1 MVRKLLLAA
10 VAITTL
16 SVTSCLT
23 PSEVPKEPYPQRAE
37 EEAPTNDVS
46 PRGGSD
52 DGPADTSVTGESATG
67 RPAADAGNEGA
78 VGSQHRMPP
87 ELEGEEPPGFSSESA
102 DVFGPTGSNP
112 GAEETTG
119 GMLELPHGGDSPATV
134 RAEPPSAIV
143 LDQSPRSAV
152 SGELFAVRPEPSV
165 VWPPPPRSTGNRGTA
180 PVDPAPDL
188 AERIAAADIE
198 LQVGQLLMVQFRFG
212 RDGKPIRSVTP
223 EVRRVLETVRPGG
236 VILFSE
242 NIATVDQTTTFIREL
257 QAASEIPLF
266 ISVDEEGGFVSRLTR
281 SSAIG
286 ATRIPSAEVV
296 GMTGDPEYARR
307 VGEIIGTELRSL
319 GINMNMAP
327 VADVNTNP
335 ERGIIARY
343 ERSFGSDPAVVGVM
357 VSAMVDGLQAA
368 GVSAVLKHFPGHGDT
383 EHDTHTGTVVSESS
397 IERLREVELIPFK
410 RGIESGADGVMTAHI
425 AYPKITGDLT
435 PATFSSVLLT
445 EVLRDELGFSGIVI
459 SDALEMGA
467 VASTELSNDPVV
479 AAVAAGVDLVLSPRD
494 PIGAHEALVAAVE
507 NGTLDRSRVH
517 QAVET
522 ILRAKARR
530 GLFEGTVGS
539 LPPRDVL
546 GKSEHRAI
554 IRDLLESAG
563 QRPDPIQ
570 VDNDQH

>member
-10 VAITTL
+10 VAISTL
-16 SVTSCLT
+16 LVTSCLT
-23 PSEVPKEPYPQRAE
+23 PSGVPGKPSSDSAKEEPAH
-37 EEAPTNDVS
+37 DHS
-46 PRGGSD
+46 P
-52 DGPADTSVTGESATG
+52 ESA
-67 RPAADAGNEGA
+67 P
-78 VGSQHRMPP
+78 
-87 ELEGEEPPGFSSESA
+87 ESA
-102 DVFGPTGSNP
+102 SEPQTSQSGSSRSEASGSIAEHVEP
-112 GAEETTG
+112 GNRGT
-119 GMLELPHGGDSPATV
+119 LELPHPTDAPAQ
-134 RAEPPSAIV
+134 APDEPRVGIDPDET
-143 LDQSPRSAV
+143 LRSGL
-152 SGELFAVRPEPSV
+152 SSELLAVRPEPSV
-165 VWPPPPRSTGNRGTA
+165 PWPAPPAARRDRRGES
-180 PVDPAPDL
+180 VDPAPDL
-188 AERIAAADIE
+188 KTRIAAADTE
-198 LQVGQLLMVQFRFG
+198 SQVGQLLMVQFRFG
-212 RDGKPIRSVTP
+212 RDGKPIRTVT
-223 EVRRVLETVRPGG
+223 EDVREVLEIVRPGG

-242 NIATVDQTTTFIREL
+242 NIATVEQTTTLIREL
-257 QAASEIPLF
+257 QEASEIPLF

-281 SSAIG
+281 SSAMG
-286 ATRIPSAEVV
+286 ATRIPSAETV

-335 ERGIIARY
+335 DRGIIARY
-343 ERSFGSDPAVVGVM
+343 ERSFGSDPAVVGGM

-383 EHDTHTGTVVSESS
+383 EQDTHTGTVVSESS

-425 AYPKITGDLT
+425 AYPNITGDLT

-445 EVLRDELGFSGIVI
+445 DVLRDELGFGGIVI

-467 VASTELSNDPVV
+467 VASSELSNDPVV

-507 NGTLDRSRVH
+507 DGTLNRRRVH

-530 GLFEGTVGS
+530 GLFEGTVDS
-539 LPPRDVL
+539 TAARDIL
-546 GKSEHRAI
+546 GRSEHRAV

-563 QRPDPIQ
+563 QRPDPISTET
-570 VDNDQH
+570 NKH